1 MKLFDEEIAVNR
13 RGSSAD
19 KKTDIAV
26 KLADARSLC
35 VRSIFWRQNFLHF
48 ESEITLVFSTYRA
61 NIGFMSRN
69 RPPSQRQL
77 KAGELIRRA
86 LAEILAKE
94 NIRDPDL
101 QGVSVTISEVRASPD
116 LKHAIV
122 YAAPLGGGDSEKI
135 IKALQRCGSFL
146 RGRLGKEMEMKSTPR
161 LKFVADTS
169 YDTAEDMQRLL
180 SNPKVAQDL
189 QKD

>member
-1 MKLFDEEIAVNR
+1 MGK
-13 RGSSAD
+13 
-19 KKTDIAV
+19 
-26 KLADARSLC
+26 
-35 VRSIFWRQNFLHF
+35 
-48 ESEITLVFSTYRA
+48 
-61 NIGFMSRN
+61 N

-86 LAEILAKE
+86 LADILARE

-122 YAAPLGGGDSEKI
+122 YAAPLSNSAESLDVDKVI
-135 IKALQRCGSFL
+135 RALQRCGSFL

-161 LKFVADTS
+161 LKFVADRS
-169 YDTAEDMQRLL
+169 FDTAEDMARLL
-180 SNPKVAQDL
+180 EDPHIQQDL
-189 QKD
+189 G

>member
-1 MKLFDEEIAVNR
+1 
-13 RGSSAD
+13 
-19 KKTDIAV
+19 
-26 KLADARSLC
+26 
-35 VRSIFWRQNFLHF
+35 
-48 ESEITLVFSTYRA
+48 
-61 NIGFMSRN
+61 MSKN

-86 LAEILAKE
+86 LADILARE
-94 NIRDPDL
+94 HIRDPDL

-122 YAAPLGGGDSEKI
+122 YAAPLSSSAGDVDVDKV

-161 LKFVADTS
+161 LKFVADRS
-169 YDTAEDMQRLL
+169 FDTAEDMARLL
-180 SNPKVAQDL
+180 ENPHIQQDL
-189 QKD
+189 G

>member
-1 MKLFDEEIAVNR
+1 MTK
-13 RGSSAD
+13 
-19 KKTDIAV
+19 
-26 KLADARSLC
+26 
-35 VRSIFWRQNFLHF
+35 
-48 ESEITLVFSTYRA
+48 
-61 NIGFMSRN
+61 N

-94 NIRDPDL
+94 NIREPDL

-122 YAAPLGGGDSEKI
+122 YAAPLGGGDPEKI
-135 IKALQRCGSFL
+135 VKALQRCGSFL

-161 LKFVADTS
+161 LKFVADRS
-169 YDTAEDMQRLL
+169 FDTAEDMAKLL
-180 SNPKVAQDL
+180 SQPQVAQDL
-189 QKD
+189 ED